1 MNTVT
6 PVTRP
11 VRCLAESSAV
21 PSMTY
26 STPNTDG
33 NKYQDYDKPA
43 NSHLNL
49 PAAPQPEQ
57 GAGAGRGTVTVR
69 GGPAL

>member
-11 VRCLAESSAV
+11 VRCLTESSAV
-21 PSMTY
+21 PRMTD

-33 NKYQDYDKPA
+33 NEYQDYDIPA

-57 GAGAGRGTVTVR
+57 GDGAGRGTVTVR
-69 GGPAL
+69 SDPAL